1 MYCVTL
7 ITNWP
12 GPIRFPFTVHVLPL
26 IPFAFIE
33 VHYEEVE
40 FHKKDSA
47 ENIGFIAPGT

>member
-1 MYCVTL
+1 MTL

-26 IPFAFIE
+26 ILFIE

-40 FHKKDSA
+40 FHKKNSA
-47 ENIGFIAPGT
+47 EDIGFIAPST